1 MLGPVPGLEP
11 KLEPGLATGTGVSGG
26 SSCMRVR
33 QAPASPV
40 ADVPVGGEDLFAP
53 DTRQLTTDPHLH
65 PRNFA
70 EPRRMPWGDEPRSC
84 IAHESPGCLLSQW
97 RGKTTSIG

>member
-1 MLGPVPGLEP
+1 MGPVPRLEP

-40 ADVPVGGEDLFAP
+40 ADVPVGREDLLAP
-53 DTRQLTTDPHLH
+53 HHQ

-70 EPRRMPWGDEPRSC
+70 EPVRMPWRDEPGFL
-84 IAHESPGCLLSQW
+84 IAHESQGCSLSHWKGQ
-97 RGKTTSIG
+97 TTSIG